1 MKTLKFT
8 LNDGVHTGNWMKTDN
23 LDLKI
28 VVFFSGVIIMVL
40 EILGFRILAPYFGY
54 SVYVSGSLI
63 GIIMT
68 ALSLGYFLGGKLA
81 DRKPQ
86 KQLLF
91 QLILLADVYLIL
103 ITVFY
108 SDLIEFLAH
117 FGLIYGSILSSV
129 ILFGPSMILLG
140 MVPPFIIKLMTRDA
154 SIVGS
159 IAGNITAIGTIGS
172 IVGTFGATF
181 ILIPKIGSHLTM
193 CVSSTVLLII
203 ALWGLVFKRKEYMV
217 LVFLVFLLGF
227 STRQTDPDII
237 FQKETPYNLIKVT
250 QERNGDLI
258 LKLNSDL
265 WAQSI
270 YRPDSNL
277 VGGYFDYFNV
287 APIISDAKEILILG
301 MGAGTSA
308 KQYLHYFDVNV
319 DAVEIDPGII
329 ETGKMYFGLNESS
342 RLHIFAEDARPFLQ
356 KSDKKYDVIE
366 LDVYH
371 GGIYAPF
378 YVLTKEFF
386 ESIHEHLNPNGVMA
400 VNVICTYEKEKRT
413 LLVNAVG
420 KTLSTVFPSIYKIEM
435 FQNYLLL
442 VTKSPTDLN
451 MLKGKL
457 RSYDVHPELEEVV
470 SIGARV
476 ISELNVPGD
485 STVLTDDKSP
495 VAEITYR
502 MMAESLQGPYS
513 AVH

>member
-1 MKTLKFT
+1 MKTE
-8 LNDGVHTGNWMKTDN
+8 N

-28 VVFFSGVIIMVL
+28 VVFFSGFIIMVL

-63 GIIMT
+63 GIVMI
-68 ALSLGYFLGGKLA
+68 ALALGYFLGGKLA

-86 KQLLF
+86 KQILF
-91 QLILLADVYLIL
+91 QLILLADVYLIF

-108 SDLIEFLAH
+108 SDLIGFLSQ
-117 FGLIYGSILSSV
+117 FGLIYGSMLSSV
-129 ILFGPSMILLG
+129 MLFGPSMILLG

-159 IAGNITAIGTIGS
+159 IAGNITAMGTIGS
-172 IVGTFGATF
+172 IAGTFGATF

-193 CVSSTVLLII
+193 CMSSTILLVI

-227 STRQTDPDII
+227 STRQADPDII
-237 FQKETPYNLIKVT
+237 FQKETPYNLIKVI
-250 QERNGDLI
+250 QEKNGDLI

-265 WAQSI
+265 WVQSI

-277 VGGYFDYFNV
+277 MGGYFDYLNV
-287 APIISDAKEILILG
+287 APIISDAKEVLILG

-308 KQYLHYFDVNV
+308 KQYINFFDVNV

-356 KSDKKYDVIE
+356 NSDKKYDVIE

-386 ESIHEHLNPNGVMA
+386 ESIQEHLNTNGVMA

-442 VTKSPTDLN
+442 ATKLPTDLN
-451 MLKGKL
+451 MVKRKL
-457 RSYDVHPELEEVV
+457 RSYDVHPDLKEIV
-470 SIGARV
+470 SISARV
-476 ISELNVPGD
+476 ISELDIPDD

-495 VAEITYR
+495 VAEITYT

-513 AVH
+513 ILH